1 MHTKG
6 YTLRLSLSEL
16 LLISIRE
23 EFTLEVESLKVGKAK
38 KGGKGEKDGKRWRRR
53 LLFCNQPFGK
63 RSVIM

>member
-38 KGGKGEKDGKRWRRR
+38 KAERWKKTGKGGEGDFCFVIS
-53 LLFCNQPFGK
+53 LLAK
-63 RSVIM
+63 EV